1 MASCEGPGPSYIF
14 LYVALGETCLDT
26 AGLAIEFTSP
36 VEPYWTYQYSSA
48 HHVCT
53 QRAGCSDEFTDSPGV
68 SAYPLSCKETLL
80 DTHSVSHVGG
90 LPFFKSHN
98 V

>member
-1 MASCEGPGPSYIF
+1 M
-14 LYVALGETCLDT
+14 ALGETCLDT

-36 VEPYWTYQYSSA
+36 VEPYWTYQYSTA

-53 QRAGCSDEFTDSPGV
+53 KRAGCSDEFTDSPPHTEAALNPTGV

-80 DTHSVSHVGG
+80 NTHSGSHVGG
-90 LPFFKSHN
+90 LLFFKSHN